1 MTPELASICE
11 QFGVTVVHP
20 AQHRPFTPMQTAAG
34 QTLERIL
41 TDPSIGETSEKRADH
56 LRDVLTVLT
65 ESENNKNM
73 LIAPV
78 IKAVSR
84 IMAGNPSWYAS
95 DATKFLEVMDRADLP
110 SLYMKA
116 RQNKKVVSA
125 HDAIAALLL
134 DELQKVF
141 RVQEQVRLI

>member
-1 MTPELASICE
+1 MTPALATICKD
-11 QFGVTVVHP
+11 FGLTVVHP

-41 TDPSIGETSEKRADH
+41 SDQGEDH

-65 ESENNKNM
+65 ESENCKHM

-84 IMAGNPSWYAS
+84 IMVQHPTWYGNDAS
-95 DATKFLEVMDRADLP
+95 VFLETMDRADLVG
-110 SLYMKA
+110 LYERAKA
-116 RQNKKVVSA
+116 NKGVVEV
-125 HDAIAALLL
+125 HKTIAALLL
-134 DELQKVF
+134 DELRKVF
-141 RVQEQVRLI
+141 KPQEMERLI

>member
-11 QFGVTVVHP
+11 QYGVTVVHP
-20 AQHRPFTPMQTAAG
+20 AQHRPFVPMHTAAG
-34 QTLERIL
+34 ATLDKIL
-41 TDPSIGETSEKRADH
+41 IHEGEDH

-84 IMAGNPSWYAS
+84 IMAKNPKWYRS
-95 DATKFLEVMDRADLP
+95 DASKFLEVMDKADLP
-110 SLYMKA
+110 SIYMRARANKTVLKA
-116 RQNKKVVSA
+116 HETIS
-125 HDAIAALLL
+125 ALLL
-134 DELQKVF
+134 D
-141 RVQEQVRLI
+141 

>member
-1 MTPELASICE
+1 MTPQLASIC
-11 QFGVTVVHP
+11 QDFGISIVHP

-41 TDPSIGETSEKRADH
+41 ADRGEDH

-65 ESENNKNM
+65 ETENCKHM

-84 IMAGNPSWYAS
+84 IMSQNPTWYGS
-95 DATKFLEVMDRADLP
+95 DASAFLEVMDKADLAGM
-110 SLYMKA
+110 YQAA
-116 RQNKKVVSA
+116 RANKGVVEA
-125 HDAIAALLL
+125 HKTIAALLL
-134 DELQKVF
+134 DELRKVF
-141 RVQEQVRLI
+141 QAEEQARLI

>member
-1 MTPELASICE
+1 MTPALAAILSELDIR
-11 QFGVTVVHP
+11 VVNP

-41 TDPSIGETSEKRADH
+41 ADQGEDH

-65 ESENNKNM
+65 ESENCKHM

-84 IMAGNPSWYAS
+84 IMTQHPTWYGS
-95 DATKFLEVMDRADLP
+95 DASAFLEVMDRADLAG
-110 SLYMKA
+110 LYERAKA
-116 RQNKKVVSA
+116 NKGVVEA
-125 HDAIAALLL
+125 HKTIAALLL
-134 DELQKVF
+134 DELRKVF
-141 RVQEQVRLI
+141 QPTEMERLI

>member
-1 MTPELASICE
+1 MTPALASIC
-11 QFGVTVVHP
+11 QDFGITVVHP

-41 TDPSIGETSEKRADH
+41 SDQGEDH

-65 ESENNKNM
+65 ESENCKHM

-84 IMAGNPSWYAS
+84 IMTQHPAWYGSNAS
-95 DATKFLEVMDRADLP
+95 AFLEVMDRADLAGMYQT
-110 SLYMKA
+110 SRA
-116 RQNKKVVSA
+116 NKGVVEA
-125 HDAIAALLL
+125 HKTIAALLL
-134 DELQKVF
+134 DDLRKVF
-141 RVQEQVRLI
+141 QAEEMERLL

>member
-1 MTPELASICE
+1 MTPQLASTC
-11 QFGVTVVHP
+11 QDFGISIVHP

-41 TDPSIGETSEKRADH
+41 ADRGEDH

-65 ESENNKNM
+65 ETENCKHM

-84 IMAGNPSWYAS
+84 IMSQNPTWYGSEAS
-95 DATKFLEVMDRADLP
+95 AFLEVMDKADLAGM
-110 SLYMKA
+110 YERAKA
-116 RQNKKVVSA
+116 NKGVVEA
-125 HDAIAALLL
+125 HKTIAALLL
-134 DELQKVF
+134 DELRKVF
-141 RVQEQVRLI
+141 KPEEMERLI

>member
-1 MTPELASICE
+1 MTPALASICKD
-11 QFGVTVVHP
+11 FGISVVHP

-41 TDPSIGETSEKRADH
+41 TDKGEDH

-65 ESENNKNM
+65 ESENCKHM

-84 IMAGNPSWYAS
+84 IMTQHPTWYGS
-95 DATKFLEVMDRADLP
+95 DASAFLAVMDSVDLAAFYEASRA
-110 SLYMKA
+110 
-116 RQNKKVVSA
+116 NKGVVEA
-125 HDAIAALLL
+125 HKTIAALLL
-134 DELQKVF
+134 DELRRMFQP
-141 RVQEQVRLI
+141 EEIERLL

>member
-1 MTPELASICE
+1 MSPELTSICD

-41 TDPSIGETSEKRADH
+41 TDPSIGETGEKRADH

-65 ESENNKNM
+65 ESENCKHM

-84 IMAGNPSWYAS
+84 IMAENPAWYAS
-95 DATKFLEVMDRADLP
+95 DASKFLGVMDQADLP
-110 SLYMKA
+110 SLYMRA
-116 RQNKKVVSA
+116 RANKKVIKA
-125 HDAIAALLL
+125 HDTIAALLL
-134 DELQKVF
+134 EKFRQVF
-141 RVQEQVRLI
+141 QAEEQARLI

>member
-1 MTPELASICE
+1 MSPELASICD

-41 TDPSIGETSEKRADH
+41 TDPSIGETGEKRADH

-65 ESENNKNM
+65 ESENCKHM

-84 IMAGNPSWYAS
+84 IMAKNPKWYRS
-95 DATKFLEVMDRADLP
+95 DASKFLEVMDKADLP
-110 SLYMKA
+110 SIYMRARANKTVLKA
-116 RQNKKVVSA
+116 QETIS
-125 HDAIAALLL
+125 ALLL
-134 DELQKVF
+134 DELRKVF
-141 RVQEQVRLI
+141 QAEEQARLI

>member
-1 MTPELASICE
+1 MTPALASICKD
-11 QFGVTVVHP
+11 FGISVVHP

-41 TDPSIGETSEKRADH
+41 ADRGEDH

-65 ESENNKNM
+65 ESENCKHM

-84 IMAGNPSWYAS
+84 IMSQNPTWYGS
-95 DATKFLEVMDRADLP
+95 DASGFLEVMDRADLAGM
-110 SLYMKA
+110 YERAKA
-116 RQNKKVVSA
+116 NKGVVEA
-125 HDAIAALLL
+125 HKTIAALLL
-134 DELQKVF
+134 DELREVF
-141 RVQEQVRLI
+141 KPEEMERLL

>member
-1 MTPELASICE
+1 MTPTLATIC
-11 QFGVTVVHP
+11 QDFGISVVHP

-41 TDPSIGETSEKRADH
+41 ADRGEYH

-65 ESENNKNM
+65 ESENCKHM

-84 IMAGNPSWYAS
+84 IMSQNPTWYGS
-95 DATKFLEVMDRADLP
+95 DASAFLEVMDKADLAGM
-110 SLYMKA
+110 YERAKA
-116 RQNKKVVSA
+116 NKGVVEV
-125 HDAIAALLL
+125 HKTIAALLL
-134 DELQKVF
+134 DELRSGFEPVE
-141 RVQEQVRLI
+141 QERLI